1 MRGGKREWRRKESKN
16 GEGEGEGGRGR
27 GRGRE
32 RKGGKEGWREGGK
45 GGERNS
51 SRRGGKKGGSFDC
64 FVLLPCQRGQDMM
77 SHCSDNMLRRHS
89 DEENHGCYS
98 QISTIL

>member
-1 MRGGKREWRRKESKN
+1 M
-16 GEGEGEGGRGR
+16 EGR
-27 GRGRE
+27 
-32 RKGGKEGWREGGK
+32 REGGK

-89 DEENHGCYS
+89 NEENHVTARY
-98 QISTIL
+98 